1 MKNYAVK
8 AQNDLNAQKLKFL
21 SRFLDRAY
29 HSDPNLTGNY
39 LRDLRHSWNLATR
52 TTIFQKDSSF
62 PGGMREG

>member
-39 LRDLRHSWNLATR
+39 LRDLRHS
-52 TTIFQKDSSF
+52 
-62 PGGMREG
+62 